1 MDFWIFVVMVAIRHK
16 HRLVQKSH
24 RKFKGS
30 DDDDDDDEDE
40 DSDIGT
46 DDLNF
51 NAPVDQEMYR

>member
-1 MDFWIFVVMVAIRHK
+1 MVAIRHK

-40 DSDIGT
+40 DSDIDT

-51 NAPVDQEMYR
+51 NAPADQEMYR